1 MLHFYAQ
8 PIRTTSIHPSIH
20 PYSLFLFVSLTHTSD
35 HHLHQHAFFLS
46 TNELR
51 KVFFARKK
59 LLMDDHLF
67 LQVGAAALP
76 RHFLKSAEKFCSNR
90 RCTFLSFHLI
100 GILLIL
106 PTSRSYFR
114 TFSETG
120 NLTQVKPTFGTHG
133 FDGINKF

>member
-8 PIRTTSIHPSIH
+8 PVRTTSIHPSILTLSF
-20 PYSLFLFVSLTHTSD
+20 SLSLSHTRPIITSTSMR
-35 HHLHQHAFFLS
+35 FFLS

-133 FDGINKF
+133 SDGINKF